1 VPILALPSA
10 DRGVPT
16 VGCVDENDVL
26 GREGD
31 IEEPGLEEENDVLGR
46 EGDIEEPGLEEENDV
61 PGRDGGIEDKVPGG
75 IDGRVS
81 KDEVPGRDC
90 DNETLVRLSGAKL

>member
-1 VPILALPSA
+1 MLALPSA

-31 IEEPGLEEENDVLGR
+31 IEEPGLVD
-46 EGDIEEPGLEEENDV
+46 ENDV

-81 KDEVPGRDC
+81 KDELPGRGG
-90 DNETLVRLSGAKL
+90 DNETTVRLSGAKL